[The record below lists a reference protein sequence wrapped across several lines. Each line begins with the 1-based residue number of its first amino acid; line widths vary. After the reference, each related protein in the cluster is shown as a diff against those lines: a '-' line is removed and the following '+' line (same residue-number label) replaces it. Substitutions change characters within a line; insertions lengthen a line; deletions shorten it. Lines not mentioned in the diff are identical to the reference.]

1 MAAQIR
7 LQNTAVKTFKY
18 DKTKTTILTTKF

>member
-7 LQNTAVKTFKY
+7 LQNTAVKTFKN
-18 DKTKTTILTTKF
+18 DETKTTIQSTKF